1 MAQLNITLNQEEIQA
16 LLLEDQGEAF
26 KKILQASLN
35 KILQAESAEKLKAEP
50 YERSAERTDS
60 RNGSRDRDLNTR
72 VGRITLQVPRHRNVP
87 FKTLVF
93 ENYSRSE
100 AALVAGMAE
109 MVVNGVSTR
118 KVSRVMETLCGTSFS
133 KSAVSDVCKD
143 LDKAVKEFRTRPL
156 EGDYPFLTVDATYF
170 KVRENSRVISKAFMI
185 AYGTN
190 AEGHREIL
198 GFGVYANESSATWT
212 DFLLGLKKRGLTGLL
227 MITSDAH
234 EGILNAIG
242 KVFPT
247 VPWQR
252 CQFHFIRNITDKA
265 PKKYQ
270 AGLQTELQELFNCKT
285 MAEARKVRDR
295 IMEDYRDVAEPAVT
309 CLDEGFESAMTVM
322 LLPAWL
328 RRFYR
333 TSNQIE
339 RLNKELKRR
348 SKVIG
353 VFPNED
359 SVLRLMGSVLM
370 ERHDAIQG
378 PPEVA
383 QLSVPVKAPARA
395 SPAAALTAPATC
407 AVWKTRGL
415 SSLLHVIPKAIYT
428 QIRT

>member
-16 LLLEDQGEAF
+16 LLLDDRGEAF
-26 KKILQASLN
+26 KKILQTSLN
-35 KILQAESAEKLKAEP
+35 KILQVESAEQLKAAP
-50 YERSAERTDS
+50 YERSEERTDC

-72 VGRITLQVPRHRNVP
+72 VGRITLHVPRHRNVP

-93 ENYSRSE
+93 DNYSRSE

-143 LDKAVKEFRTRPL
+143 LETAVKEFQTRPL

-170 KVRENSRVISKAFMI
+170 KVRENSRIISKAFMI

-212 DFLLGLKKRGLTGLL
+212 DFLLSLKRRGLTGLL

-252 CQFHFIRNITDKA
+252 CQFHFSRNITDKA

-270 AGLQTELQELFNCKT
+270 TGLRAELQELFNCKT
-285 MAEARKVRDR
+285 IAEARKVRDR
-295 IMEDYRDVAEPAVT
+295 IIEDYRDVAESAVV
-309 CLDEGFESAMTVM
+309 CLDEGFESSMTVM

-370 ERHDAIQG
+370 ERHDAMLG
-378 PPEVA
+378 GRAVFSKDS
-383 QLSVPVKAPARA
+383 LSALLKSDIPAKLIVIAEEQRKLRA
-395 SPAAALTAPATC
+395 A
-407 AVWKTRGL
+407 
-415 SSLLHVIPKAIYT
+415 
-428 QIRT
+428 

>member
-35 KILQAESAEKLKAEP
+35 KILQAESAEQLKAEP

-133 KSAVSDVCKD
+133 KSAVSEVCKD
-143 LDKAVKEFRTRPL
+143 LDKAVKEFRNRPL

-190 AEGHREIL
+190 TEGHREIL

-252 CQFHFIRNITDKA
+252 CQFHFSRNITDKA

-270 AGLQTELQELFNCKT
+270 AGLRTELQEMFNCKT
-285 MAEARKVRDR
+285 LAEARKIRDR
-295 IMEDYRDVAEPAVT
+295 IINDYRDVAESAVT

-370 ERHDAIQG
+370 ERHDAMLAG
-378 PPEVA
+378 RAVFSKDS
-383 QLSVPVKAPARA
+383 LSALLKSDIPAKLIVIAEEQRRLRA
-395 SPAAALTAPATC
+395 A
-407 AVWKTRGL
+407 
-415 SSLLHVIPKAIYT
+415 
-428 QIRT
+428 

>member
-1 MAQLNITLNQEEIQA
+1 MAQFNITLNQEEIQA
-16 LLLEDQGEAF
+16 LLLDDRGEAF
-26 KKILQASLN
+26 KQILQTSLN
-35 KILQAESAEKLKAEP
+35 KILQAESAEQLKAAP
-50 YERSAERTDS
+50 YERSEERTDC

-72 VGRITLQVPRHRNVP
+72 VGRITLHVPRHRNVP

-93 ENYSRSE
+93 DNYSRSE
-100 AALVAGMAE
+100 AALVASMAE

-143 LDKAVKEFRTRPL
+143 LDKTVKEFQTRPL

-170 KVRENSRVISKAFMI
+170 KVRENSRIISKAFMI

-190 AEGHREIL
+190 SEGHREIL

-212 DFLLGLKKRGLTGLL
+212 DFLLSLKKRGLTGLL

-252 CQFHFIRNITDKA
+252 CQFHFSRNITNKA

-270 AGLQTELQELFNCKT
+270 TGLRAELQELFNCKT
-285 MAEARKVRDR
+285 IAEARKVRDR
-295 IMEDYRDVAEPAVT
+295 IIEDYRDVAESAVT

-370 ERHDAIQG
+370 ERHDAMLGGRAVFSKDSLSALLKSDIPAKLIVIAEEQR
-378 PPEVA
+378 
-383 QLSVPVKAPARA
+383 QLRA
-395 SPAAALTAPATC
+395 A
-407 AVWKTRGL
+407 
-415 SSLLHVIPKAIYT
+415 
-428 QIRT
+428 

>member
-16 LLLEDQGEAF
+16 LLLDDRGEAF
-26 KKILQASLN
+26 KKILQTSLN
-35 KILQAESAEKLKAEP
+35 KILQAESAEQLKAAP
-50 YERSAERTDS
+50 YERSEERTDC

-72 VGRITLQVPRHRNVP
+72 VGRITLHVPRHRNVP

-93 ENYSRSE
+93 DNYSRSE

-143 LDKAVKEFRTRPL
+143 LETAVKEFQTRPL

-170 KVRENSRVISKAFMI
+170 KVRENSRIISKAFMI

-212 DFLLGLKKRGLTGLL
+212 DFLLSLKKRGLTGLL

-252 CQFHFIRNITDKA
+252 CQFHFSRNITDKA

-270 AGLQTELQELFNCKT
+270 TGLRAELQELFNCKT
-285 MAEARKVRDR
+285 IAEARKVRDR
-295 IMEDYRDVAEPAVT
+295 IIEDYRDVAESAVA
-309 CLDEGFESAMTVM
+309 CLDEGFESSMTVM

-370 ERHDAIQG
+370 ERHDAMLGGRAVFSKDSLSALLKSDIPAKLIVIAEEQRRLR
-378 PPEVA
+378 VA
-383 QLSVPVKAPARA
+383 
-395 SPAAALTAPATC
+395 
-407 AVWKTRGL
+407 
-415 SSLLHVIPKAIYT
+415 
-428 QIRT
+428 

>member
-1 MAQLNITLNQEEIQA
+1 MAQLNITLHQEEIQA
-16 LLLEDQGEAF
+16 LLLDDRGEAF
-26 KKILQASLN
+26 KKILQTSLN
-35 KILQAESAEKLKAEP
+35 KILQAESAEQLKAAP
-50 YERSAERTDS
+50 YERSEERTDC

-72 VGRITLQVPRHRNVP
+72 VGRITLHVPRHRNVP

-93 ENYSRSE
+93 DNYSRSE

-143 LDKAVKEFRTRPL
+143 LETAVKEFQTRPL

-170 KVRENSRVISKAFMI
+170 KVRENSRIISKAFMI

-198 GFGVYANESSATWT
+198 GFGVYAKESSATWT
-212 DFLLGLKKRGLTGLL
+212 DFLLSLKKRGLTGLL

-252 CQFHFIRNITDKA
+252 CQFHFSRNITDKA

-270 AGLQTELQELFNCKT
+270 TGLRAELQELFNCKT
-285 MAEARKVRDR
+285 IAEARKVRDR
-295 IMEDYRDVAEPAVT
+295 IIEDYRDVAESAVA
-309 CLDEGFESAMTVM
+309 CLDEGFESSMTVM

-359 SVLRLMGSVLM
+359 SVLRLMASVLM
-370 ERHDAIQG
+370 ERHDAMLGGRAVFSKDSLSALLKSDIPAKLIVIAEEQRRLR
-378 PPEVA
+378 VA
-383 QLSVPVKAPARA
+383 
-395 SPAAALTAPATC
+395 
-407 AVWKTRGL
+407 
-415 SSLLHVIPKAIYT
+415 
-428 QIRT
+428 

>member
-16 LLLEDQGEAF
+16 LLLDDRGEAF
-26 KKILQASLN
+26 KKILQTSLN
-35 KILQAESAEKLKAEP
+35 KILQAESAEQLKAAP
-50 YERSAERTDS
+50 YERSEERTDC

-72 VGRITLQVPRHRNVP
+72 VGRITLHVPRHRNVP

-93 ENYSRSE
+93 DNYSRSE

-118 KVSRVMETLCGTSFS
+118 KVSRVMETLCGTAFS

-143 LDKAVKEFRTRPL
+143 LDKTVKEFQTRPL

-170 KVRENSRVISKAFMI
+170 KVRENSRIISKAFMI

-212 DFLLGLKKRGLTGLL
+212 DFLLSLKKRGLTGLL

-252 CQFHFIRNITDKA
+252 CQFHFSRNITDKA

-270 AGLQTELQELFNCKT
+270 TGLRAELQELFNCKT
-285 MAEARKVRDR
+285 IAEARKVRDR
-295 IMEDYRDVAEPAVT
+295 IIEDYRDVAESAVA
-309 CLDEGFESAMTVM
+309 CLDEGFESSMTVM

-370 ERHDAIQG
+370 ERHDAMLAGRAVFSKDSLSALLKSDIPAKLIVIAEEQR
-378 PPEVA
+378 
-383 QLSVPVKAPARA
+383 QLRA
-395 SPAAALTAPATC
+395 A
-407 AVWKTRGL
+407 
-415 SSLLHVIPKAIYT
+415 
-428 QIRT
+428 

>member
-16 LLLEDQGEAF
+16 LLLDDRGEAF
-26 KKILQASLN
+26 KKILQTSLN
-35 KILQAESAEKLKAEP
+35 KILQVESAEQLKAAP
-50 YERSAERTDS
+50 YERSEERTDC

-72 VGRITLQVPRHRNVP
+72 VGRITLHVPRHRNVP

-93 ENYSRSE
+93 DNYSRSE

-143 LDKAVKEFRTRPL
+143 LETAVKEFQTRPL

-170 KVRENSRVISKAFMI
+170 KVRENSRIISKAFMI

-212 DFLLGLKKRGLTGLL
+212 DFLLSLKKRGLTGLL

-252 CQFHFIRNITDKA
+252 CQFHFSRNITDKA

-270 AGLQTELQELFNCKT
+270 TGLRAELQELFNCKT
-285 MAEARKVRDR
+285 IAESRKVRDR
-295 IMEDYRDVAEPAVT
+295 IIEDYRDVAESAVA
-309 CLDEGFESAMTVM
+309 CLDEGFESSMTVM

-370 ERHDAIQG
+370 ERHDAMLAGRAIFSKDSLSALLKSDIPAKLIVIAEEQRRLR
-378 PPEVA
+378 VA
-383 QLSVPVKAPARA
+383 
-395 SPAAALTAPATC
+395 
-407 AVWKTRGL
+407 
-415 SSLLHVIPKAIYT
+415 
-428 QIRT
+428 